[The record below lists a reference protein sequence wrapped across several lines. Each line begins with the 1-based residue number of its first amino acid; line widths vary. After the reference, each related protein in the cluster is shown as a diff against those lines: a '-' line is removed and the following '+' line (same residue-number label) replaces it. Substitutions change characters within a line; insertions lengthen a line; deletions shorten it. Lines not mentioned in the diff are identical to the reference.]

1 MYSSGSYETSESEYV
16 TAYFKD
22 DYSTILDSETNFIRM
37 GTPSLSDDGTN
48 WENIQGPSFKSYYWY
63 TQNSSLSTEDDSGS
77 RIGLYPNPT
86 NSVLLLNSNVP
97 HKIEVYDLGGRKII
111 ESIGVEIDISS
122 LSNATYV
129 VKIIDLQSNEFVS
142 KKIIKE

>member
-1 MYSSGSYETSESEYV
+1 
-16 TAYFKD
+16 
-22 DYSTILDSETNFIRM
+22 M
-37 GTPSLSDDGTN
+37 GTPSLSEDGIDWQET
-48 WENIQGPSFKSYYWY
+48 EGSPFKSYYWY
-63 TQNSSLSTEDDSGS
+63 TQNSSLSTGDDNGS
-77 RIGLYPNPT
+77 RTGLFPNPT
-86 NSVLLLNSNVP
+86 DSVLFLNTNIP

-129 VKIIDLQSNEFVS
+129 VKIIDLQSDEFIS